1 LSPTPIT
8 LAVCGDPIVGRA
20 LVLLLQGSN
29 YDVRFLPVSFL
40 SEPGALE
47 DVRLLLLTPMPGLSD
62 VRRKA
67 FLVLLK
73 EASDAAKTPVLELV
87 ASSKGRRDG
96 ETRVGLAYAVAWPC
110 STQELE
116 RWIEA
121 ALNANSGMDRTAR
134 RGRSPEPIG
143 KEDGA

>member
-1 LSPTPIT
+1 
-8 LAVCGDPIVGRA
+8 VVGRA

-40 SEPGALE
+40 SEPRALE

-67 FLVLLK
+67 FLASLK
-73 EASDAAKTPVLELV
+73 EALDAAETPILELIASKGAQGGETPVGSECC
-87 ASSKGRRDG
+87 
-96 ETRVGLAYAVAWPC
+96 AVAWPC

-116 RWIEA
+116 RRIEA
-121 ALNANSGMDRTAR
+121 ALSVNSGVDRTAR
-134 RGRSPEPIG
+134 RGRLPEPGG
-143 KEDGA
+143 KEVGP